1 MTTIQTTRHQADQVM
16 AQMVHEVQ
24 RVFPSIPV
32 RVADSGPECEDGV
45 LTIYIPEIEDMAQL
59 DIDSGDVTDSL
70 RELLSDLQI
79 KALTEDKLLILVNTQ
94 ITEQAWDPDLSAKL
108 VRHIYIVQTVS
119 ELYTALHNTVVG
131 ADIALETH
139 YYPEEGVDAEF
150 VVHGATDEIIIR
162 ITKLWAN
169 FVEAQPTGED
179 SVLRLKV
186 GKSPEVWRAE
196 QAQRARGQDDPQQT
210 ETIRLKMPVETL
222 TALENIAESRTMAP
236 EALMRLYIEQ
246 GLVHD
251 FKELSPEIALQSAAK
266 VLGQHLQREEAAVI
280 LDEMRQE
287 NQRRLYTWLKR
298 SA

>member
-1 MTTIQTTRHQADQVM
+1 MTAIQTTRYQADQLM

-24 RVFPSIPV
+24 RVFPGLQV

-45 LTIYIPEIEDMAQL
+45 LTIYVPEIEEVAQL
-59 DIDSGDVTDSL
+59 DIDSGNVTDSL
-70 RELLSDLQI
+70 RELLSDIRI
-79 KALTEDKLLILVNTQ
+79 KALMEDKLLILVNTQ
-94 ITEQAWDPDLSAKL
+94 TTEQEWNPDLLAKL
-108 VRHIYIVQTVS
+108 VRHIHIVQTVG
-119 ELYTALHNTVVG
+119 ELYTALHDTVVA

-139 YYPEEGVDAEF
+139 YYPEDSVDAEI
-150 VVHGATDEIIIR
+150 VIHGATDEIIIQ

-169 FVEAQPTGED
+169 FVKAQPTGKD

-186 GKSPEVWRAE
+186 GKSPKEWRAE
-196 QAQRARGQDDPQQT
+196 QAQRAREQDDPQQT
-210 ETIRLKMPVETL
+210 ETIRLKMPVDII

-236 EALMRLYIEQ
+236 EALIRLYIEQ

-251 FKELSPEIALQSAAK
+251 IKELSSEIALQSAAK

-287 NQRRLYTWLKR
+287 NQRRLHTWLKR